1 MAVNQGEI
9 MQESS
14 GENLFQ
20 ENEIHLT
27 EYLMMLLKRK
37 RLIILVFILAVL
49 ITAFHL
55 SSVVPIYETSAKLIL
70 DKERSSSPITGR
82 RMDYESYFSETMS
95 FNTSISMITSS
106 PVLKEVAEALSLDA
120 MDSKTAE
127 ENLEI
132 SFIREWRSRIKSN
145 IKRLVKSVLPK
156 KETQESTEKPL
167 SPEIV
172 EKKRIQTLVG
182 MLNGKITVE
191 QVPDTRLLNILV
203 RDKDPE
209 RAAAIANTVA
219 EKFMEFNLVNRM
231 EASRQN
237 LEWLN
242 NELYD
247 LRKKLEDDEQKFFEY
262 KQEHMVFSIEGK
274 QRQAE
279 QKIQEFNTRYL
290 ETRNKRLELDAKINA
305 LSRNVGNIKSVAN
318 VRSLINNP
326 MIESIYARII
336 DLEIELTRLSKIY
349 RDKHPQIVQI
359 KTELEKSRNS
369 LAREIEKEVENLKS
383 ERQVLFAREQ
393 TLEKNIA
400 GFEEDALDT
409 SAKELQYNILQRNV
423 ETSKNLYDMM
433 VSRIKESDIL
443 KTANTENIRLVEPA
457 QVPSGPVF
465 PNKRR
470 TMMLGMVL
478 GLFAGCGLA
487 FFLEYMDRTIRTEE
501 DIQQHFEIPVLSV
514 IPKADK
520 SVSYGADY

>member
-1 MAVNQGEI
+1 
-9 MQESS
+9 MQEAP
-14 GENLFQ
+14 GEPQFQ
-20 ENEIHLT
+20 EKEIHLS

-37 RLIILVFILAVL
+37 RLIILVFILSVL
-49 ITAFHL
+49 ATVYHL
-55 SSVVPIYETSAKLIL
+55 STLVPIYETSAKLIL
-70 DKERSSSPITGR
+70 DKERSSSPITGQ

-95 FNTSISMITSS
+95 FNTSIGMITST
-106 PVLKEVAEALSLDA
+106 PVLREVVTALSLDV
-120 MDSKTAE
+120 MDTQTVE
-127 ENLEI
+127 EDLEV
-132 SFIREWRSRIKSN
+132 SFINEWRSRIKDN
-145 IKRLVKSVLPK
+145 IKRLVKSVLPEK
-156 KETQESTEKPL
+156 KKQESPEQEPL
-167 SPEIV
+167 SPEMQ
-172 EKKRIQTLVG
+172 ESLRIQSLVG
-182 MLNGKITVE
+182 ILKGKITVE
-191 QVPDTRLLNILV
+191 QVPDTRLLDIRV

-219 EKFMEFNLVNRM
+219 EKFMEFNQTNRM

-247 LRKKLEDDEQKFFEY
+247 LRKQLEDDEQKFFEY

-274 QRQAE
+274 QRQAD

-290 ETRNKRLELDAKINA
+290 ETRNKRLELDAKINE
-305 LSRNVGNIKSVAN
+305 LTRNISNVRDVAS

-326 MIESIYARII
+326 VIESIYGRII

-349 RDKHPQIVQI
+349 REKHPQIVQTI
-359 KTELEKSRNS
+359 TELEKSRNS

-393 TLEKNIA
+393 TLEKNITE
-400 GFEEDALDT
+400 FEKDALDT

-443 KTANTENIRLVEPA
+443 KTANTEHIRLVEPA
-457 QVPSGPVF
+457 QIPFGPVF

-470 TMMLGMVL
+470 TMLLGMVL
-478 GLFAGCGLA
+478 GLFLGCGLA
-487 FFLEYMDRTIRTEE
+487 FFFDYMDRTIRTEE
-501 DIQQHFEIPVLSV
+501 DIQRHFDIPVLSV

-520 SVSYGADY
+520 SVSDGADY